1 MTGARSSQT
10 FSCSSRC
17 KPPQERG
24 GSRYAASFKSDFGNF
39 SDGFR
44 KVFYHEKISYNRR
57 KDKEFVELEKP
68 RLSAL
73 LSGTPS
79 QIFSLIP
86 DEGKTN
92 SEISHFRQRLNYCQ
106 KNAFV

>member
-17 KPPQERG
+17 RPPQERG
-24 GSRYAASFKSDFGNF
+24 GSRYAATFKSDFGNF

-86 DEGKTN
+86 DEGMTN
-92 SEISHFRQRLNYCQ
+92 PASLSFSAKIKLLP